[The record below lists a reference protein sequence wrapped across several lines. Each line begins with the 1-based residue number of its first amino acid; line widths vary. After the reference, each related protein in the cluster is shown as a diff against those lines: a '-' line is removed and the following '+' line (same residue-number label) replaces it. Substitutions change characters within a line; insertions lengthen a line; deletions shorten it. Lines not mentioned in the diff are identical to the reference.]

1 MKAKHVRMDQ
11 EVLLTVG
18 RTIRRFRERLALTQE
33 EFAQAADLDRSFYG
47 RVERGSQ
54 NIALTTLCILAAS
67 LKVHPSELLSDI
79 KEADCAALK
88 PSRRRRRPI
97 D

>member
-1 MKAKHVRMDQ
+1 MDK

-18 RTIRRFRERLALTQE
+18 RTIRRLRERTGLTQE

-54 NIALTTLCILAAS
+54 NIALITLCIVAAN
-67 LKVHPSELLSDI
+67 LKVHPSELLGDI
-79 KEADCAALK
+79 GELDCSGLRR
-88 PSRRRRRPI
+88 SRRRRLPTLRP
-97 D
+97 